1 MVSAVK
7 RNQTKTMENEVIIPP
22 SEDFMNPPVDYD
34 WTEEDIVNE
43 FKKTGN
49 KKSVSKIYLIS
60 ISDVTK
66 TLKKHKLL

>member
-1 MVSAVK
+1 MK
-7 RNQTKTMENEVIIPP
+7 NEVIISP